1 MDHDHLPLENMTL
14 MDDALYNAV
23 GQGRI
28 EELHKYNG
36 SQLVSLRTPNHNTVL
51 HVYLATDPTQFRFAF
66 KFRSFI
72 NTYGLWL
79 NPRTSATGILNSM
92 PKMAAYLQSRSG
104 FTRFTATT
112 FVEQILD
119 KCPSLIVQVNAKGQT
134 PLHIAVK
141 YGRFAIVKVLI
152 NRAKA
157 VREDPEDP
165 QGIEGAREMLRK
177 TDHESNTAL
186 HVAAG
191 NIGKCKVVQAL
202 LKLEDPEFSYAA
214 NKNLETPLYIAA
226 RGGYYHAVAM
236 ILDKFKSK
244 AAHNGPHGRTALHA
258 AAMAGD
264 KRTTTTI
271 LEKKGYL
278 TRTTDENGQTPLHYA
293 AHLGS
298 YGVVKLLLEKDPS
311 AAYIADKETEMTP
324 ILMAARQGHGK
335 IVSEIMSRCPSCCE
349 MVDKRGWNL
358 LHFVAIRRTPPAL
371 NGYIVEAEAIGT
383 NYASIRNLRDE
394 KDALGFTPVEFSIA
408 SFGGHYGI
416 MFKRMVMPK
425 TKKEQIVNLFE
436 EVLNGEVAGVPVGR
450 GNEDDNLSSY
460 DLDFENARQ
469 AHLVVA
475 GLIATVTFAAAIT
488 FPGGYKGD
496 DGPEAQLQGTPI
508 LIRKAAFRA
517 FVISNAMAT
526 VLSFGAV
533 SLHFESALPS
543 VRSKL
548 SSLKMAAVC
557 TYYALY
563 AAIAGFISGSYVVLQ
578 PSLPLAIVVCCIGF
592 SFFCF
597 KGFMNFLSHLPVMIR
612 GMLDSVIVEILID
625 HAKALRGDVEDPQ
638 RIEGVRDMLR
648 QTDYESNTALH
659 IAAGKGKWDS
669 TLHSGQRRISSCS
682 GHDIR

>member
-1 MDHDHLPLENMTL
+1 MTL
-14 MDDALYNAV
+14 MDDALYKAV

-28 EELHKYNG
+28 EEFHKYNG
-36 SQLVSLRTPNHNTVL
+36 SQLVLLRTPNHNTVL

-72 NTYGLWL
+72 NTYGLRL
-79 NPRTSATGILNSM
+79 NPHSSSVTAILNSM
-92 PKMAAYLQSRSG
+92 PKIAPYLQSRSG
-104 FTRFTATT
+104 FTGTT

-119 KCPSLIVQVNAKGQT
+119 KCPSLVVQANAKGQT

-141 YGRFAIVKVLI
+141 YGRFAIVEVLI

-177 TDHESNTAL
+177 MDHESNTAL
-186 HVAAG
+186 HIAAG
-191 NIGKCKVVQAL
+191 NIGKL
-202 LKLEDPEFSYAA
+202 
-214 NKNLETPLYIAA
+214 
-226 RGGYYHAVAM
+226 AM

-244 AAHNGPHGRTALHA
+244 AAHDGPHGRTALHA

-264 KRTTTTI
+264 KRTMAII

-278 TRTTDENGQTPLHYA
+278 TRKTDENGQTPLHYA

-298 YGVVKLLLEKDPS
+298 YGVVKLLLEKDPL
-311 AAYIADKETEMTP
+311 AAYIADTKTEMTP

-349 MVDKRGWNL
+349 MVHTRGWNL
-358 LHFVAIRRTPPAL
+358 LHFVAIRHTPPAL
-371 NGYIVEAEAIGT
+371 IGYRVEAEAIGT
-383 NYASIRNLRDE
+383 NYASVRNLRDS

-408 SFGGHYGI
+408 SYGGNYGI
-416 MFKRMVMPK
+416 MFKTTVMPK
-425 TKKEQIVNLFE
+425 TKKVQIVNLFE
-436 EVLNGEVAGVPVGR
+436 EVLSGEVAGVPVG
-450 GNEDDNLSSY
+450 GINEDDNLRLISSY
-460 DLDFENARQ
+460 DSDFENARQ

-517 FVISNAMAT
+517 FVISNATAT

-533 SLHFESALPS
+533 ALHFESALLK
-543 VRSKL
+543 SKL
-548 SSLKMAAVC
+548 PLKMSAGC

-597 KGFMNFLSHLPVMIR
+597 KGFTKFLNHLPVMIR
-612 GMLDSVIVEILID
+612 GMIVIRSSVLFLIGFIPLLFYVFLKD
-625 HAKALRGDVEDPQ
+625 
-638 RIEGVRDMLR
+638 
-648 QTDYESNTALH
+648 
-659 IAAGKGKWDS
+659 
-669 TLHSGQRRISSCS
+669 
-682 GHDIR
+682 